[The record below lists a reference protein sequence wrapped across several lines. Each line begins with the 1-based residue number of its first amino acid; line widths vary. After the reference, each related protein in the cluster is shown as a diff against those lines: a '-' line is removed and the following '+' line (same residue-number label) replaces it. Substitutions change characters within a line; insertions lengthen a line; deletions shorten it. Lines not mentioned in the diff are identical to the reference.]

1 MMSSRNISRR
11 STVAAA
17 NTTMISNSSAIDN
30 SVMIDN
36 ARKRNQRKDDIIR
49 KKVEQDLKKKN
60 MGRNGKK
67 TIKRSSKYNK
77 TTVSSLKPSQAVI
90 LPETA
95 KVLEAAQMMTAKSID
110 CILIINDENM
120 LSGIITDK
128 DLSFRVIA
136 EGKDV
141 NTTCLREVMTPNPI
155 NVGVH
160 TSASEA
166 LQKMVSGRFRHLPIV
181 EDDILSEPGTYHSD
195 YQESNIIGYLDITK
209 CLYEALEKM
218 ERAYESSK
226 QLNDALN
233 VLEGVE
239 KEFSVLPPQVTEY
252 AQILRD
258 KTSSRD
264 LLSVVEDQS
273 HLPPEI
279 NLKATVRNAVR
290 AMKEA
295 NQSAGMVFD
304 NGSLAGIFTPKDIV
318 LRVIAAGLSP
328 DSTTVIRVMTP
339 HPDSIS
345 CRTPIITALRKM
357 NESNYL
363 HLPVVDDDGL
373 LIGVVDILELTCIY
387 LNQFNTTTKV
397 STDATSSNGEG
408 PMWNK
413 FWNAAL
419 NDYSDVESLTA
430 SGYDQRSLSNY
441 NPSTDANF
449 HLPNYP
455 ISETNYSALDSM
467 ENSVQMY
474 PMGSEST
481 FTFKFKD
488 KKGLVHKIT
497 SSSYDYSLLMSVICK
512 KLKREVDEKIQI
524 SYLDEDD
531 DNIVISSNQDLSDAV
546 EMARRM
552 KQTKLI
558 LNINDFN
565 REDQPSIL
573 SETSFEIANSSILSK
588 NLTTSESVDQKRESQ
603 KSKATYEKDPND
615 LLVKVSVSAI
625 GVVSTLLSILLIKK
639 IVKN

>member
-1 MMSSRNISRR
+1 MSSRNSSRR
-11 STVAAA
+11 NTVTS
-17 NTTMISNSSAIDN
+17 NTTLNNSNSSLNEGN
-30 SVMIDN
+30 SILIDN

-60 MGRNGKK
+60 MGRNKK
-67 TIKRSSKYNK
+67 TVKKSSKFYNK
-77 TTVSSLKPSQAVI
+77 TVSSLKPSQAVI
-90 LPETA
+90 LPENA
-95 KVLEAAQMMTAKSID
+95 KVLEAAQMMTAKGID
-110 CILIINDENM
+110 CVLIINDENM

-136 EGKDV
+136 EGRDC

-155 NVGVH
+155 SVGVH
-160 TSASEA
+160 TSASDA
-166 LQKMVSGRFRHLPIV
+166 LQKMVTGRFRHLPIV
-181 EDDILSEPGTYHSD
+181 EDDILSEPGTHHSD
-195 YQESNIIGYLDITK
+195 LQESNIIGYLDITK

-226 QLNDALN
+226 QLHDALS

-239 KEFSVLPPQVTEY
+239 KEFSINPNQISEY
-252 AQILRD
+252 AQILKD
-258 KTSSRD
+258 KISCRD

-295 NQSAGMVFD
+295 HQSAGMVFD
-304 NGSLAGIFTPKDIV
+304 NGNLAGIFTPKDIV

-328 DSTTVIRVMTP
+328 DNTTVIRVMTP

-345 CRTPIITALRKM
+345 CRTPIVTALRKM

-387 LNQFNTTTKV
+387 LSQFNTSKAN
-397 STDATSSNGEG
+397 TDTTSSNGEG

-419 NDYSDVESLTA
+419 NDYSDIDA
-430 SGYDQRSLSNY
+430 STNNGYDQPSFSNY
-441 NPSTDANF
+441 TPAGDTTFN
-449 HLPNYP
+449 LPNYP
-455 ISETNYSALDSM
+455 MSENNYSVADSI
-467 ENSVQMY
+467 ENKVQMY

-488 KKGLVHKIT
+488 EQGLVHKIT
-497 SSSYDYSLLMSVICK
+497 SSAYDYQLLMSVICK
-512 KLKREVDEKIQI
+512 KLRRNVDDKIQI

-531 DNIVISSNQDLSDAV
+531 DYIVISSNQDLSDAV

-552 KQTKLI
+552 KQTKL
-558 LNINDFN
+558 LLHINDFD
-565 REDQPSIL
+565 REIHPTIL
-573 SETSFEIANSSILSK
+573 SEASFDIGNTSIITK
-588 NLTTSESVDQKRESQ
+588 NISSESVETSKKDK
-603 KSKATYEKDPND
+603 KSRSSINNSDPNE

-625 GVVSTLLSILLIKK
+625 GVVSTLLSIYLIKK
-639 IVKN
+639 IVSK

>member
-1 MMSSRNISRR
+1 MSSRNSSRR
-11 STVAAA
+11 NLTSNNAL
-17 NTTMISNSSAIDN
+17 NSSNSSLNEGN
-30 SVMIDN
+30 SILINN

-60 MGRNGKK
+60 KGRSKK
-67 TIKRSSKYNK
+67 TVRKSSKIYK
-77 TTVSSLKPSQAVI
+77 TVGSLKPSQAVI
-90 LPETA
+90 LPENA
-95 KVLEAAQMMTAKSID
+95 KVLEAAQMMTTRGID
-110 CILIINDENM
+110 CVLVINDENM

-136 EGKDV
+136 EGRNF
-141 NTTCLREVMTPNPI
+141 NTTCLSEVMTPNPI

-160 TSASEA
+160 TSATDA
-166 LQKMVSGRFRHLPIV
+166 LQKMVTGRFRHLPIV

-195 YQESNIIGYLDITK
+195 LQESNIIGYLDITK

-239 KEFSVLPPQVTEY
+239 KEFSINPNQISEY

-258 KTSSRD
+258 KISCRD

-279 NLKATVRNAVR
+279 NLKATVSNAVR

-295 NQSAGMVFD
+295 HQSAGMVFD
-304 NGSLAGIFTPKDIV
+304 NGNLAGIFTPKDIV

-328 DSTTVIRVMTP
+328 DSTTVVRVMTP

-345 CRTPIITALRKM
+345 CRTPIVTALRKM

-373 LIGVVDILELTCIY
+373 LVGVVDILELTCIY
-387 LNQFNTTTKV
+387 LNQFNTTSKTN
-397 STDATSSNGEG
+397 TDAASSNGEG

-419 NDYSDVESLTA
+419 NDYSEIDINTNN
-430 SGYDQRSLSNY
+430 GYDQPSFSNY
-441 NPSTDANF
+441 TPVGDTTFN
-449 HLPNYP
+449 LPNYP
-455 ISETNYSALDSM
+455 ISENNYSSVDSM
-467 ENSVQMY
+467 ENKVQMY

-488 KKGLVHKIT
+488 EQGLVHKIT
-497 SSSYDYSLLMSVICK
+497 SSAYDYQLLMSVICK
-512 KLKREVDEKIQI
+512 KLKKNVDDRIQI
-524 SYLDEDD
+524 SYLDEDED
-531 DNIVISSNQDLSDAV
+531 YIVISSNQDLSDAV

-552 KQTKLI
+552 KQTKL
-558 LNINDFN
+558 LLFINDYD
-565 REDQPSIL
+565 RDIRPTIL
-573 SETSFEIANSSILSK
+573 SEASFDMNTPILSK
-588 NLTTSESVDQKRESQ
+588 SITSESVQSPKKEHQ
-603 KSKATYEKDPND
+603 SKATYTNDQND
-615 LLVKVSVSAI
+615 LLVRVSVSAI
-625 GVVSTLLSILLIKK
+625 GVVSTLLSIYLIKK
-639 IVKN
+639 IVKK

>member
-1 MMSSRNISRR
+1 
-11 STVAAA
+11 
-17 NTTMISNSSAIDN
+17 
-30 SVMIDN
+30 
-36 ARKRNQRKDDIIR
+36 
-49 KKVEQDLKKKN
+49 
-60 MGRNGKK
+60 
-67 TIKRSSKYNK
+67 
-77 TTVSSLKPSQAVI
+77 
-90 LPETA
+90 
-95 KVLEAAQMMTAKSID
+95 
-110 CILIINDENM
+110 
-120 LSGIITDK
+120 
-128 DLSFRVIA
+128 
-136 EGKDV
+136 
-141 NTTCLREVMTPNPI
+141 
-155 NVGVH
+155 
-160 TSASEA
+160 
-166 LQKMVSGRFRHLPIV
+166 
-181 EDDILSEPGTYHSD
+181 
-195 YQESNIIGYLDITK
+195 
-209 CLYEALEKM
+209 M

-226 QLNDALN
+226 QLHDALS

-239 KEFSVLPPQVTEY
+239 KEFSITPIQISEY
-252 AQILRD
+252 AQILKD
-258 KTSSRD
+258 KISCRD

-295 NQSAGMVFD
+295 HQSAGMVFD

-328 DSTTVIRVMTP
+328 DNTTVIRVMTP

-345 CRTPIITALRKM
+345 CRTPIVTALRKM

-387 LNQFNTTTKV
+387 LNQFNTSNKT

-419 NDYSDVESLTA
+419 NDYSDIDS
-430 SGYDQRSLSNY
+430 SINNGYDQPSISNY
-441 NPSTDANF
+441 TPGGDTTFN
-449 HLPNYP
+449 LPNYP
-455 ISETNYSALDSM
+455 MSEETNYSVLDSM
-467 ENSVQMY
+467 ENKVQMY

-488 KKGLVHKIT
+488 EQGFVHKIT
-497 SSSYDYSLLMSVICK
+497 SSAYDYPLLMSVICK
-512 KLKREVDEKIQI
+512 KLKRSVDDKIQI
-524 SYLDEDD
+524 SYMDEDD
-531 DNIVISSNQDLSDAV
+531 DYIVISSNQDLGDAV

-558 LNINDFN
+558 LHINDIE
-565 REDQPSIL
+565 REIQPTIL
-573 SETSFEIANSSILSK
+573 SEASFEIGNTSILTK
-588 NLTTSESVDQKRESQ
+588 HIPSESPVEDKKER
-603 KSKATYEKDPND
+603 KSKSSYEKDPND

-639 IVKN
+639 IVSK

>member
-1 MMSSRNISRR
+1 MSSRNSRR
-11 STVAAA
+11 
-17 NTTMISNSSAIDN
+17 NTLNSNPNLNNSNSSLNEGN
-30 SVMIDN
+30 SILIDN

-60 MGRNGKK
+60 KGRNKK
-67 TIKRSSKYNK
+67 TVRKSSKIYK
-77 TTVSSLKPSQAVI
+77 TVSSLKPSPAVI
-90 LPETA
+90 LPESA
-95 KVLEAAQMMTAKSID
+95 KVLEAAQMMTTRGID
-110 CILIINDENM
+110 CVLVINDENI

-136 EGKDV
+136 EGKDF
-141 NTTCLREVMTPNPI
+141 NTTCISEVMTPNPI
-155 NVGVH
+155 SVGVH
-160 TSASEA
+160 TSASDA
-166 LQKMVSGRFRHLPIV
+166 LQKMVTGRFRHLPIV

-195 YQESNIIGYLDITK
+195 LQESNIIGYLDITK

-226 QLNDALN
+226 QLHDALS

-239 KEFSVLPPQVTEY
+239 KEFSINPNQISEY
-252 AQILRD
+252 AQILKD
-258 KTSSRD
+258 KISCKD

-295 NQSAGMVFD
+295 HQSAGMVFD
-304 NGSLAGIFTPKDIV
+304 NGNLAGIFTPKDIV

-345 CRTPIITALRKM
+345 CRTPIVTALRKM

-387 LNQFNTTTKV
+387 LNQFNTTTR
-397 STDATSSNGEG
+397 SNTDAASSNGEG

-419 NDYSDVESLTA
+419 NDYSEIETNTNN
-430 SGYDQRSLSNY
+430 GYDQPSFSNY
-441 NPSTDANF
+441 TPVGDTTFN
-449 HLPNYP
+449 LPNYP
-455 ISETNYSALDSM
+455 MSENNYSVADSI
-467 ENSVQMY
+467 ENKVQMY
-474 PMGSEST
+474 PMGSESS

-488 KKGLVHKIT
+488 EQGSVHKIT
-497 SSSYDYSLLMSVICK
+497 SSAYDYQLLMSMICK
-512 KLKREVDEKIQI
+512 KLRRNVDDKIQI
-524 SYLDEDD
+524 SYLDEDED
-531 DNIVISSNQDLSDAV
+531 YIVISSNQDLSDAV

-552 KQTKLI
+552 KQTKL
-558 LNINDFN
+558 LLFINDFD
-565 REDQPSIL
+565 RDIRPTIL
-573 SETSFEIANSSILSK
+573 SEASFDINAPILPKSIS
-588 NLTTSESVDQKRESQ
+588 SESVQSSKKEN
-603 KSKATYEKDPND
+603 KSKATYTNDQND
-615 LLVKVSVSAI
+615 LLVRVSVSAI
-625 GVVSTLLSILLIKK
+625 GVVSTLLSIYLIKK
-639 IVKN
+639 IVSK

>member
-1 MMSSRNISRR
+1 MSSRNSSRR
-11 STVAAA
+11 NTLSANNSTINSA
-17 NTTMISNSSAIDN
+17 SNSMLTLNEN
-30 SVMIDN
+30 SVLIDN

-67 TIKRSSKYNK
+67 TVKKSSKFYNK
-77 TTVSSLKPSQAVI
+77 TVSSLKPSQAVI
-90 LPETA
+90 LPESA
-95 KVLEAAQMMTAKSID
+95 KVLEAAQMMTAKGID
-110 CILIINDENM
+110 CVLIINEENM

-141 NTTCLREVMTPNPI
+141 NTTCLREVMTANPI
-155 NVGVH
+155 SVGVH
-160 TSASEA
+160 TSASDA
-166 LQKMVSGRFRHLPIV
+166 LQKMVQGRFRHLPII
-181 EDDILSEPGTYHSD
+181 EDDIMSEPGTHHSD

-226 QLNDALN
+226 QLHDALS

-239 KEFSVLPPQVTEY
+239 KEFSFTPRQISDY
-252 AQILRD
+252 AKILKD
-258 KTSSRD
+258 KISCRD

-295 NQSAGMVFD
+295 HQSAGMVFD

-328 DSTTVIRVMTP
+328 DNTTVIRVMTP

-345 CRTPIITALRKM
+345 CRTPIVTALRKM

-387 LNQFNTTTKV
+387 LSQFDTTNRA

-419 NDYSDVESLTA
+419 NDYSDIESTTNG
-430 SGYDQRSLSNY
+430 GYDQRSISNY
-441 NPSTDANF
+441 TPAGDTTFN
-449 HLPNYP
+449 LPNYP
-455 ISETNYSALDSM
+455 MSENYSIMDSM
-467 ENSVQMY
+467 ENKVQMY

-488 KKGLVHKIT
+488 EQGLVHKIT
-497 SSSYDYSLLMSVICK
+497 SSSYDYPLLMSVICK
-512 KLKREVDEKIQI
+512 KLRRNVDDKIQI
-524 SYLDEDD
+524 SYVDEDD
-531 DNIVISSNQDLSDAV
+531 DLIVISSNQDLSDAV
-546 EMARRM
+546 ETARRM

-558 LNINDFN
+558 LHIDDFD
-565 REDQPSIL
+565 RETHPTIL
-573 SETSFEIANSSILSK
+573 SEASFEIGNSSILAK
-588 NLTTSESVDQKRESQ
+588 HINSEASEVKKDNR
-603 KSKATYEKDPND
+603 SKASYDKDPND

-639 IVKN
+639 IVSK

>member
-1 MMSSRNISRR
+1 
-11 STVAAA
+11 
-17 NTTMISNSSAIDN
+17 
-30 SVMIDN
+30 
-36 ARKRNQRKDDIIR
+36 
-49 KKVEQDLKKKN
+49 

-67 TIKRSSKYNK
+67 TIRKSSKALNK
-77 TTVSSLKPSQAVI
+77 TVSSLKPSQAVI
-90 LPETA
+90 LPENA
-95 KVLEAAQMMTAKSID
+95 KVLEAAQMMTAKGND
-110 CILIINDENM
+110 CVLIINEDNM
-120 LSGIITDK
+120 LSGILTDK
-128 DLSFRVIA
+128 DLSFRVVA
-136 EGKDV
+136 EGRDV
-141 NTTCLREVMTPNPI
+141 NTTCLRDVMTPNPI
-155 NVGVH
+155 SVGVH
-160 TSASEA
+160 TSASDA
-166 LQKMVSGRFRHLPIV
+166 LQKMVSGRFRHLPII
-181 EDDILSEPGTYHSD
+181 EDDILSEPGTHHSD
-195 YQESNIIGYLDITK
+195 LQESNIIGYLDITK

-226 QLNDALN
+226 QLHDALS

-239 KEFSVLPPQVTEY
+239 KEFSINPIQISEY
-252 AQILRD
+252 AQILKD
-258 KTSSRD
+258 KISCRD

-295 NQSAGMVFD
+295 HQSAGMVFD

-328 DSTTVIRVMTP
+328 DNTTVIRVMTP

-345 CRTPIITALRKM
+345 CRTPIVTALRKM

-387 LNQFNTTTKV
+387 LNQFNTTKA

-419 NDYSDVESLTA
+419 NDYSDVES
-430 SGYDQRSLSNY
+430 SQNIGYDQPSFSNY
-441 NPSTDANF
+441 TPNADTTFN
-449 HLPNYP
+449 LPNYP
-455 ISETNYSALDSM
+455 MSENYSAVDSM
-467 ENSVQMY
+467 ENKVQMY

-488 KKGLVHKIT
+488 EQGSIHKIT
-497 SSSYDYSLLMSVICK
+497 SSAYDYQLLMSVICK
-512 KLKREVDEKIQI
+512 KLRKNVDDKIQI
-524 SYLDEDD
+524 SYLDEDGD
-531 DNIVISSNQDLSDAV
+531 YIVISSNQDLSDAV

-552 KQTKLI
+552 KQTRL
-558 LNINDFN
+558 LLRINDFD
-565 REDQPSIL
+565 REIQPTIL
-573 SETSFEIANSSILSK
+573 SEASFEIGNTSILTK
-588 NLTTSESVDQKRESQ
+588 NLSSHEPTEIKKDNR
-603 KSKATYEKDPND
+603 SKANYNNDPND

-639 IVKN
+639 IVSK

>member
-1 MMSSRNISRR
+1 MSSRPSSRR
-11 STVAAA
+11 
-17 NTTMISNSSAIDN
+17 NTGNASMLEGNSIL
-30 SVMIDN
+30 IDN

-60 MGRNGKK
+60 MGRSGKK
-67 TIKRSSKYNK
+67 TVRKSSKFYNK
-77 TTVSSLKPSQAVI
+77 TVSSLKPSQAVI
-90 LPETA
+90 LPENA
-95 KVLEAAQMMTAKSID
+95 KVLEAAQMMTAKGID
-110 CILIINDENM
+110 CVLIINDENM

-128 DLSFRVIA
+128 DLSFRVVA
-136 EGKDV
+136 EGRDV
-141 NTTCLREVMTPNPI
+141 NTTCLKEVMTPNPI
-155 NVGVH
+155 SVGVH
-160 TSASEA
+160 TSASDA
-166 LQKMVSGRFRHLPIV
+166 LQKMVTGRFRHLPII
-181 EDDILSEPGTYHSD
+181 EDDILSEPGTHHSD
-195 YQESNIIGYLDITK
+195 FQESNIIGYLDITK

-226 QLNDALN
+226 QLHDALS

-239 KEFSVLPPQVTEY
+239 KEFSINPIQISEY
-252 AQILRD
+252 AQILKD
-258 KTSSRD
+258 KISCRD

-295 NQSAGMVFD
+295 HQSAGMVFD

-345 CRTPIITALRKM
+345 CRTPIVTALRKM

-387 LNQFNTTTKV
+387 LSQFNTTKA

-419 NDYSDVESLTA
+419 NDYSDVDGESNTNI
-430 SGYDQRSLSNY
+430 GYDQPSYSNY
-441 NPSTDANF
+441 TPNADTTFN
-449 HLPNYP
+449 LPNYP
-455 ISETNYSALDSM
+455 MSENYSAVDSI
-467 ENSVQMY
+467 ENKVQMY
-474 PMGSEST
+474 PVDSERP

-488 KKGLVHKIT
+488 EQGSIHKVT
-497 SSSYDYSLLMSVICK
+497 SSACDYQLLMSVICK
-512 KLKREVDEKIQI
+512 KLRRNVDDKIQI
-524 SYLDEDD
+524 SYLDEDGD
-531 DNIVISSNQDLSDAV
+531 YIVISSNQDLSDAV
-546 EMARRM
+546 ETARRM
-552 KQTKLI
+552 KQTKL
-558 LNINDFN
+558 LLRINDFE
-565 REDQPSIL
+565 REIQPTIL
-573 SETSFEIANSSILSK
+573 SEASFEIGNTSILTK
-588 NLTTSESVDQKRESQ
+588 NLTSPEPTEIKKDN
-603 KSKATYEKDPND
+603 KSKATYNNDPND

-639 IVKN
+639 IVSK

>member
-1 MMSSRNISRR
+1 MLE
-11 STVAAA
+11 A
-17 NTTMISNSSAIDN
+17 NN
-30 SVMIDN
+30 SVLIDN

-67 TIKRSSKYNK
+67 TIRKSSKAFNK
-77 TTVSSLKPSQAVI
+77 TVSSLKPSQAII
-90 LPETA
+90 LPENA
-95 KVLEAAQMMTAKSID
+95 KVLEAAQMMTAKEND
-110 CILIINDENM
+110 CVLIINDDNM
-120 LSGIITDK
+120 LSGILTDK
-128 DLSFRVIA
+128 DLSFRVVA
-136 EGKDV
+136 EGRDV
-141 NTTCLREVMTPNPI
+141 NTTCLRDVMTPNPI
-155 NVGVH
+155 SVGVH
-160 TSASEA
+160 TSASDA
-166 LQKMVSGRFRHLPIV
+166 LQKMVTGRFRHLPII
-181 EDDILSEPGTYHSD
+181 EDDILSEPGTHHSD
-195 YQESNIIGYLDITK
+195 LQESNIIGYLDITK

-226 QLNDALN
+226 QLHDALS

-239 KEFSVLPPQVTEY
+239 KEFSINPIQISEY
-252 AQILRD
+252 AQILKD
-258 KTSSRD
+258 KISCRD

-279 NLKATVRNAVR
+279 NLKANVRNAVR

-295 NQSAGMVFD
+295 HQSAGMVFD

-328 DSTTVIRVMTP
+328 DNTAVVRVMTP

-345 CRTPIITALRKM
+345 CRTPIVTALRKM

-387 LNQFNTTTKV
+387 LNQFNTTKA

-419 NDYSDVESLTA
+419 NDYSDVESSTNI
-430 SGYDQRSLSNY
+430 GYDQPSFSNY
-441 NPSTDANF
+441 TPNADTTFN
-449 HLPNYP
+449 LPNYP
-455 ISETNYSALDSM
+455 MSENYSAVDSI
-467 ENSVQMY
+467 ENKVQMY
-474 PMGSEST
+474 PMGSESP

-488 KKGLVHKIT
+488 EQGSIHKVT
-497 SSSYDYSLLMSVICK
+497 SSAYDYPLLMSVICK
-512 KLKREVDEKIQI
+512 KLRRNVDDKIQI
-524 SYLDEDD
+524 SYLDEDGD
-531 DNIVISSNQDLSDAV
+531 YIVISSNQDLSDAV

-552 KQTKLI
+552 KQTKL
-558 LNINDFN
+558 LLRINDFD
-565 REDQPSIL
+565 REIQPSIL
-573 SETSFEIANSSILSK
+573 SEASFEIGNTSIITK
-588 NLTTSESVDQKRESQ
+588 NITSPEPTEIKKDNNR
-603 KSKATYEKDPND
+603 SKATYNNNDPND

-639 IVKN
+639 IVSK

>member
-1 MMSSRNISRR
+1 MSSRNNSRR
-11 STVAAA
+11 STL
-17 NTTMISNSSAIDN
+17 TTSNSGSNNNLNEN
-30 SVMIDN
+30 SIVIDN

-60 MGRNGKK
+60 MGRSGKK
-67 TIKRSSKYNK
+67 TIKKSSKAYNK
-77 TTVSSLKPSQAVI
+77 TVSSLKPSQAVI
-90 LPETA
+90 LPENA
-95 KVLEAAQMMTAKSID
+95 KVLEAAQMMTAKGID
-110 CILIINDENM
+110 CVLVINEDNM

-141 NTTCLREVMTPNPI
+141 NTTCISEVMTANPI
-155 NVGVH
+155 SVGVH
-160 TSASEA
+160 TNASDA
-166 LQKMVSGRFRHLPIV
+166 LQKMVQGRFRHLPIV
-181 EDDILSEPGTYHSD
+181 EDDVLSEQGTHHSD

-226 QLNDALN
+226 QLHDALS

-239 KEFSVLPPQVTEY
+239 KEFSFTPHQISDY
-252 AQILRD
+252 AQILKD
-258 KTSSRD
+258 KISCRD

-295 NQSAGMVFD
+295 HQSAGMVFD

-318 LRVIAAGLSP
+318 LRVIAANLNP
-328 DSTTVIRVMTP
+328 DNTTVIRVMTP

-345 CRTPIITALRKM
+345 CRTPIVTALRKM

-387 LNQFNTTTKV
+387 LNQFNTTTRA

-419 NDYSDVESLTA
+419 NDYSDIESTNN
-430 SGYDQRSLSNY
+430 GYDQRSISNY
-441 NPSTDANF
+441 TPAGDTTFN
-449 HLPNYP
+449 LPNYP
-455 ISETNYSALDSM
+455 MSENNYSVIDSM
-467 ENSVQMY
+467 ENKVQMY

-481 FTFKFKD
+481 FTFKFKNEQ
-488 KKGLVHKIT
+488 GLVHKIT
-497 SSSYDYSLLMSVICK
+497 SSSYDYPLLMSVICK
-512 KLKREVDEKIQI
+512 KLRRNVDDKIQI
-524 SYLDEDD
+524 SYVDEDD
-531 DNIVISSNQDLSDAV
+531 DLIVISSNQDLSDAV
-546 EMARRM
+546 ETARRM

-558 LNINDFN
+558 LHINDFD
-565 REDQPSIL
+565 REVQPTIL
-573 SETSFEIANSSILSK
+573 SEASFEIGNTSILDK
-588 NLTTSESVDQKRESQ
+588 HINSESES
-603 KSKATYEKDPND
+603 KKESRSKASYDKDPND

-639 IVKN
+639 IVSK

>member
-1 MMSSRNISRR
+1 
-11 STVAAA
+11 
-17 NTTMISNSSAIDN
+17 
-30 SVMIDN
+30 
-36 ARKRNQRKDDIIR
+36 
-49 KKVEQDLKKKN
+49 
-60 MGRNGKK
+60 
-67 TIKRSSKYNK
+67 
-77 TTVSSLKPSQAVI
+77 
-90 LPETA
+90 
-95 KVLEAAQMMTAKSID
+95 MMTAKEID

-128 DLSFRVIA
+128 DLSFRVVA
-136 EGKDV
+136 EGKDA
-141 NTTCLREVMTPNPI
+141 NTTSLKEVMTPNPI
-155 NVGVH
+155 SVGIH
-160 TSASEA
+160 TSAADA
-166 LQKMVSGRFRHLPIV
+166 LQKMVSGRFRHLPII
-181 EDDILSEPGTYHSD
+181 EDDIMSEPGTHHSD
-195 YQESNIIGYLDITK
+195 YQESNIIGFLDITK

-226 QLNDALN
+226 QLHDALS

-239 KEFSVLPPQVTEY
+239 KEFSLVPTQITEY
-252 AQILRD
+252 AKILRD

-264 LLSVVEDQS
+264 LLSVVNDQS

-295 NQSAGMVFD
+295 NQSAGLVFD

-345 CRTPIITALRKM
+345 CRTPIVTALRKM

-363 HLPVVDDDGL
+363 HLPVMDDEGI

-387 LNQFNTTTKV
+387 LNQFNTTSNRV

-419 NDYSDVESLTA
+419 NDYSDEIESYTA
-430 SGYDQRSLSNY
+430 SGYDQPSLSNY
-441 NPSTDANF
+441 NTGTNDTTFN
-449 HLPNYP
+449 LPNYP
-455 ISETNYSALDSM
+455 VSETNYNVLDTTM
-467 ENSVQMY
+467 ESRVQMY

-488 KKGLVHKIT
+488 EKGLVHKIT

-512 KLKREVDEKIQI
+512 KLKKEVDEKIQI
-524 SYLDEDD
+524 SYLDEDND
-531 DNIVISSNQDLSDAV
+531 DIVISSNQDLSDAV

-558 LNINDFN
+558 LHINDFN
-565 REDQPSIL
+565 TEEEQPAIL
-573 SETSFEIANSSILSK
+573 SEASFEIGNNNSILAKNIAEESK
-588 NLTTSESVDQKRESQ
+588 KSVPKT
-603 KSKATYEKDPND
+603 KATEKDPND

-639 IVKN
+639 IVSK